1 MPRDILDPVQ
11 NTIDFVILK
20 TLSWGPMHGYAI
32 AKWIRDTTHDE
43 LTIEEGT
50 LYPAL
55 HRLEE
60 KELIEAEWGL
70 SDSNRRAKFYSLTR
84 EGRAELKSRVSRWQ
98 RYAAAL
104 DRILTATARA

>member
-1 MPRDILDPVQ
+1 MPRDIIDPVQ

-32 AKWIRDTTHDE
+32 AKWIRDTTKEE

-55 HRLEE
+55 HRLED
-60 KELIEAEWGL
+60 KELVSAEWGM
-70 SDSNRRAKFYSLTR
+70 SETNRRAKYYSLTR
-84 EGRAELKSRVSRWQ
+84 SGRAELRSRVGKWE
-98 RYAAAL
+98 RYTRAL
-104 DRILTATARA
+104 NRILTATARS